1 MTLWT
6 LQLKRQEVK
15 LFDNRCIY
23 SFWLGPR
30 GIYFENY
37 EMMKKKSGGEK
48 WKKRAKKRGKKGEK
62 EGKKREKKGKRGK
75 KREKRGVNS
84 EKSGENW
91 VKMTQKINGGKMI
104 SKKGG
109 GK

>member
-1 MTLWT
+1 
-6 LQLKRQEVK
+6 
-15 LFDNRCIY
+15 
-23 SFWLGPR
+23 
-30 GIYFENY
+30 
-37 EMMKKKSGGEK
+37 MKKKS
-48 WKKRAKKRGKKGEK
+48 KKRGKKG
-62 EGKKREKKGKRGK
+62 KKREKRGKKKGK

-109 GK
+109 GEINEFTIPVQTLDKYNSQTV